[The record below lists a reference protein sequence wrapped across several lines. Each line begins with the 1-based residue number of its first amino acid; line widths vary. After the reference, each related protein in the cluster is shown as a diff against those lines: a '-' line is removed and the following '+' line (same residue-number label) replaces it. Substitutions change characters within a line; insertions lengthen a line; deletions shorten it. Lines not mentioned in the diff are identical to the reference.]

1 MGKIKNLISN
11 EFKGWETFEVIW
23 LALATIIILGLSIYW
38 KDSAMGIA
46 AALTGVWCVILTG
59 KGKLSSFW
67 FGTINTVLYAIVAWR
82 ARYWGEV
89 MLNMLYY
96 LPTNFIGLYNWSKH
110 MNEETV
116 EVEKKRLTL
125 KGSLLTYSGVAVG
138 TIVYGFILKAM
149 GGTLPFVD
157 SLSTVVS
164 VFAQILCIKRCM
176 EQWVLWV
183 VVNIVTIIMWVYAF
197 FTGTGDLATI
207 LMWSIYLV
215 NALIMLIKWIKETK
229 KQDK

>member
-1 MGKIKNLISN
+1 MGKIKNLIGN
-11 EFKGWETFEVIW
+11 EFKGWKAFEVIW
-23 LALATIIILGLSIYW
+23 LALATIVILGLSIYW

-116 EVEKKRLTL
+116 EVKKKRLTL

-138 TIVYGFILKAM
+138 TIIYGFILKAM

-164 VFAQILCIKRCM
+164 VYAQILCIKRCM

-183 VVNIVTIIMWVYAF
+183 IVNIVTIIMWVYAF
-197 FTGTGDLATI
+197 FAGTGDLATI

-229 KQDK
+229 KQK

>member
-11 EFKGWETFEVIW
+11 EFKGWKTFEVIW
-23 LALATIIILGLSIYW
+23 LALATIVILGLSIYW
-38 KDSAMGIA
+38 KDSVMGIA

-138 TIVYGFILKAM
+138 TIIYGFILKAM

-229 KQDK
+229 KQKQ

>member
-1 MGKIKNLISN
+1 MGKIKSLISN
-11 EFKGWETFEVIW
+11 EFKGWKTFEVVW
-23 LALATIIILGLSIYW
+23 LALATIAILGLSIYW

-67 FGTINTVLYAIVAWR
+67 FGAINTVLYAIVAWR

-89 MLNMLYY
+89 MLNILYY

-110 MNEETV
+110 MNTETV

-125 KGSLLTYSGVAVG
+125 KGSIMAYSGVAVG
-138 TIVYGFILKAM
+138 TVIYGFILKSM

-183 VVNIVTIIMWVYAF
+183 IVNIVTIVMWVYAF
-197 FTGTGDLATI
+197 FAGTGDLATI

-215 NALIMLIKWIKETK
+215 NALIMLTKWVQETK
-229 KQDK
+229 KQK